1 MFEKVLIPTDFSKE
15 AQNVLECMGEIPG
28 LKEAILLNVVDAG
41 NPMNLEK
48 KGWSYSSLIDE
59 AEMRLS
65 EQAEHAAHLGKKDI
79 VVRTL
84 LKIIIEPM
92 SGADGVDLKR
102 PEPRSDVGLIEG
114 GSISEAIQKTAVSE
128 NVSLIIMGAHGK
140 GLVEGILLGSVSTGV
155 LGSGQTDL
163 LIIRHPI
170 LEGVGIEKFCTNI
183 FSKVLIT
190 TDFSSA
196 AEGVMS
202 LVKGMANVHE
212 IHLVHVISKGKS
224 IDEPAKKL
232 NLLREFLEFPGGKIT
247 VHVLEGNPA
256 NEILTLAKKV
266 DASLIIMSSQGKS
279 WLNQIRVGSTTS
291 DVARR
296 ADRPMMVVRPNK
308 L

>member
-28 LKEAILLNVVDAG
+28 LKEVILLNVVDAG

-48 KGWSYSSLIDE
+48 KGWSYSSLIDD
-59 AEMRLS
+59 AEMRLF
-65 EQAEHAAHLGKKDI
+65 EQAEHLAHLGKKDI

-102 PEPRSDVGLIEG
+102 PEPRSDVGLVEG

-128 NVSLIIMGAHGK
+128 DVSLIIMGAHGK

-163 LIIRHPI
+163 LIIRHQI
-170 LEGVGIEKFCTNI
+170 LEDDGIEKFCTNI

-196 AEGVMS
+196 ADGVVS

-232 NLLREFLEFPGGKIT
+232 NLLREVLDVPGRKIT

-256 NEILTLAKKV
+256 NEILTLAKKE
-266 DASLIIMSSQGKS
+266 DASLIIMSSQGKG
-279 WLNQIRVGSTTS
+279 WLKQIRVGSTTS

-296 ADRPMMVVRPNK
+296 ADRPVMVVRPSK